1 MNQLVAIE
9 VGETCQGNGD
19 AESDRMARIPER
31 LQKRDQER
39 QEELERRKEAKE
51 SKQVTEEKSDFF
63 TSTFSKEKADIEEL
77 LAGGGEVEPGSLAG
91 RLEDISARIQQLQK
105 FLNDSMVFL
114 PQYELR
120 QAQSAL
126 QKLQSGLAE
135 KRGELLPKKK
145 FAFRSRNVGANNT
158 KKETPEPRKGGEQAS
173 RPTDLTA
180 ASVTASPGNS
190 DDVSAQCGFSNVVSQ
205 VLIKRADEINQRDV
219 LLTHLSSCTV
229 KLFGAPSTLHIK
241 HVRDS
246 TILCGPVSSSVFI
259 DHCSGCTFAFP
270 CQQLRTHNTTDSRAY
285 LHVTSRAIVEDCSG
299 VRFAPFTWSYPGL
312 EEDFQVSGLDRERN
326 NWTQVDDF
334 NWLASDAPSPNWS
347 VIPEEERKTTWV

>member
-1 MNQLVAIE
+1 
-9 VGETCQGNGD
+9 
-19 AESDRMARIPER
+19 MARIPER

-39 QEELERRKEAKE
+39 QEELERRKEAKG
-51 SKQVTEEKSDFF
+51 SKEVTEEKSDFF
-63 TSTFSKEKADIEEL
+63 TSTFSKQKADIEDM
-77 LAGGGEVEPGSLAG
+77 LASGG

-126 QKLQSGLAE
+126 QKLQSDLAE

-145 FAFRSRNVGANNT
+145 FAFRSRNVGANI
-158 KKETPEPRKGGEQAS
+158 KETPEPRKGGKQAS
-173 RPTDLTA
+173 TPIELTDACATA
-180 ASVTASPGNS
+180 PPVNS
-190 DDVSAQCGFSNVVSQ
+190 DDVSAQCGFSNVNSQ
-205 VLIKRADEINQRDV
+205 VLIKRAEEISQRDV

-270 CQQLRTHNTTDSRAY
+270 CQQLRTHNTTDSQAY

-299 VRFAPFTWSYPGL
+299 VRFAPFSWSYPGL

-334 NWLASDAPSPNWS
+334 NWLVSDAPSPNWS
-347 VIPEEERKTTWV
+347 VIPEEERKTTWD

>member
-1 MNQLVAIE
+1 MDQLVSLE
-9 VGETCQGNGD
+9 VGGT
-19 AESDRMARIPER
+19 DRRARIPER

-39 QEELERRKEAKE
+39 QEELERRKEAKQ
-51 SKQVTEEKSDFF
+51 SKEVTEEKSNFF
-63 TSTFSKEKADIEEL
+63 TSTFSKEKVDIEEL
-77 LAGGGEVEPGSLAG
+77 LEGGGEAEPGTLAG
-91 RLEDISARIQQLQK
+91 QLEDNSARILQLQK
-105 FLNDSMVFL
+105 FLNDSMAFL

-126 QKLQSGLAE
+126 QKLHSSLAE
-135 KRGELLPKKK
+135 KRGELLPKKEVCLQI
-145 FAFRSRNVGANNT
+145 A
-158 KKETPEPRKGGEQAS
+158 QC
-173 RPTDLTA
+173 
-180 ASVTASPGNS
+180 NS
-190 DDVSAQCGFSNVVSQ
+190 NDVSAQCGFSNVVSQ

-219 LLTHLSSCTV
+219 LLTHLSSCTL
-229 KLFGAPSTLHIK
+229 KLFGASSTLHIK

-259 DHCSGCTFAFP
+259 DHCSGCTFTFP
-270 CQQLRTHNTTDSRAY
+270 CQQLRTHNTTDSQAY
-285 LHVTSRAIVEDCSG
+285 QHVTSRAIVEDCSG
-299 VRFAPFTWSYPGL
+299 VRFAPFTWIYPGL